1 MLDGG
6 GEEPRVEV
14 VMGVPVAGNVT
25 LRRAPRHSTP
35 PLRLHHPIAA
45 NQLYMTQLQL
55 VSDSVH
61 SNNVLKYSI
70 LLVFWISFLL
80 SSSTAGNIISPLTPY
95 FPPSI
100 SEAVTQLNATKTEIF
115 SQILRKK
122 LGFKIDNFSI
132 DLSHLPSR
140 LSKGRK
146 DMGMHK
152 RFFKCRC

>member
-55 VSDSVH
+55 VSDSSTPTMC
-61 SNNVLKYSI
+61 SNI
-70 LLVFWISFLL
+70 QFF
-80 SSSTAGNIISPLTPY
+80 SSSG
-95 FPPSI
+95 
-100 SEAVTQLNATKTEIF
+100 
-115 SQILRKK
+115 
-122 LGFKIDNFSI
+122 
-132 DLSHLPSR
+132 
-140 LSKGRK
+140 
-146 DMGMHK
+146 
-152 RFFKCRC
+152 